1 MTKLHDARKDVL
13 AGAVFVGFGLAF
25 AVTSTTYDIGSP
37 LRMGPGFF
45 PLVLGGV
52 LVVLGALI
60 AVTGYVAANGSPIG
74 TVPWRAL
81 VLLLAAILVFG
92 FTVRGLGLAPALFVA
107 VLLAAFAGRGVRL
120 VPAVVIAASL
130 TALSVLIFVY
140 ALQLRLA
147 LVGPWLGG

>member
-1 MTKLHDARKDVL
+1 VKLHDARKDLL
-13 AGAVFVGFGLAF
+13 AGAIFVGFGLAF
-25 AVTSTTYDIGSP
+25 AVTASTYEVGSP

-45 PLVLGGV
+45 PLAIGGV

-60 AVTGYVAANGSPIG
+60 AISGYVAADGGEIG
-74 TVPWRAL
+74 TVPWRAV
-81 VLLLAAILVFG
+81 VLLIAAILFFG
-92 FTVRGLGLAPALFVA
+92 LTVRGLGLAPALFGA
-107 VLLAAFAGRGVRL
+107 VLLAVFAGPGVRP

-130 TALSVLIFVY
+130 SALSVLIFVY